1 MARRQDYQPKIDTD
15 VQCGTPK
22 GDQAERMNT
31 FNQNMRWQMNV
42 GRHLAQIHGHYDAG
56 FFKPPVGTYYQLIAG
71 QPHVMNYSLI
81 LSSMQYLASPVNDY
95 MHLAIKYAIDD
106 LEYLDPGGIQPTP
119 GAPQYGRGRVEVVL
133 HSNGNSLVLYSAY
146 EDGGT
151 AKYASD
157 PRNAGQEVA
166 IDASATTNGVIERL
180 ARVDVQLPD
189 DMQPGP
195 GEYFVANLEI
205 KYYDF
210 MLTRPLN
217 EVYTITDPSIKY
229 LGVETLT
236 LEHYNP
242 GQ

>member
-22 GDQAERMNT
+22 TDQAERMNN
-31 FNQNMRWQMNV
+31 FNQNMRWMMNS
-42 GRHLAQIHGHYDAG
+42 GRQLAQIHGHFDGG
-56 FFKPPVGTYYQLIAG
+56 FFKPPVGTNNQIVAG
-71 QPHVMNYSLI
+71 KPHVMNYSFI
-81 LSSMQYLASPVNDY
+81 LQSMQYLASPVNDY
-95 MHLAIKYAIDD
+95 MHLIIKYAIDD
-106 LEYLDPGGIQPTP
+106 LEYLDPGGLQPVP
-119 GAPQYGRGRVEVVL
+119 GNPQYIRGRVEVVL
-133 HSNGNSLVLYSAY
+133 HSNGKSLVLYSAY

-151 AKYASD
+151 PKYASD

-166 IDASATTNGVIERL
+166 IDASSSLTKVVERL

-195 GEYFVANLEI
+195 GEFFVANLEI

-210 MLTRPLN
+210 MLTRPVG
-217 EVYTITDPSIKY
+217 EVYTITDPEIKY
-229 LGVETLT
+229 LGVESLT